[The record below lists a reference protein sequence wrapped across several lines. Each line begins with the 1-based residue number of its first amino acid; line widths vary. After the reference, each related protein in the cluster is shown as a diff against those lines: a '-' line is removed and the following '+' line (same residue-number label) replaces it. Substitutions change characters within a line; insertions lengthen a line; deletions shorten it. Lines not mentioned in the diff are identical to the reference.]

1 MTTCNMG
8 KRFLANDMIT
18 RDGIERR
25 QLLVFSMINLNA
37 RSVAKEINEL
47 ENVRLSQKKQEKTRA
62 CILENNADEEVFPSS
77 YTVLRKYGE
86 TRRGLYW

>member
-37 RSVAKEINEL
+37 RSVAKEI
-47 ENVRLSQKKQEKTRA
+47 
-62 CILENNADEEVFPSS
+62 DE
-77 YTVLRKYGE
+77 
-86 TRRGLYW
+86 